1 MDNPGHPGGSD
12 GKASACNVGDLGS
25 IPGLERSPGEGNDN
39 PLQYSCLE
47 NPMDGGAW
55 QATVHGVAKSR
66 TRLSRFTLLLSLI
79 QWIREMSK
87 QGIMITGV
95 IPPSSSFS
103 QEELP
108 WRGAQVFLLDWT
120 VIKRHSN
127 DSWLFSTVVETSQ
140 VGRTSFAAI
149 RNVYK
154 QVRTYLVRLFI
165 NEMKNLGITRNPG
178 YQEIQGQLTHWVGHT
193 SW

>member
-1 MDNPGHPGGSD
+1 
-12 GKASACNVGDLGS
+12 
-25 IPGLERSPGEGNDN
+25 
-39 PLQYSCLE
+39 
-47 NPMDGGAW
+47 
-55 QATVHGVAKSR
+55 
-66 TRLSRFTLLLSLI
+66 
-79 QWIREMSK
+79 MSK
-87 QGIMITGV
+87 QGIVITGV
-95 IPPSSSFS
+95 IPPPPVSAKRSCLGG
-103 QEELP
+103 E
-108 WRGAQVFLLDWT
+108 AQVFLLDWT

-154 QVRTYLVRLFI
+154 QVRTYLVHLFI
-165 NEMKNLGITRNPG
+165 NEMKNLDVTGNPG